1 MVRPLYK
8 EIAVHDIS
16 SQTLIELKTMDF
28 NTLLDFA
35 VIGRK
40 TNSQNEEQKISK
52 TKTLSILI

>member
-8 EIAVHDIS
+8 EIDIS
-16 SQTLIELKTMDF
+16 SQTLLELKTMDF

-52 TKTLSILI
+52 TKTLS